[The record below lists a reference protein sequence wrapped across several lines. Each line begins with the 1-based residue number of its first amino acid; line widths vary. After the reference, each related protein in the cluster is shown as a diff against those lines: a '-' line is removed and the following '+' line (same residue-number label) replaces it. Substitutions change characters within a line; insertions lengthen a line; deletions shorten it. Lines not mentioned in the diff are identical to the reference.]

1 MFPCIEWMLI
11 GRLILLFGAKLN
23 WSHGPFGAIA
33 NACNAMKGKA
43 TSEASILGNS
53 QAQHGG
59 LSIPLVPHGT
69 ASRINHHMDSRV
81 QIQAYNKQNFSAL
94 TSFLLFSVRRL
105 IRTQYPGW
113 TGRPVAGVSETFV
126 SCCALAYVALEASFY
141 ADALII
147 RIPPLRTTRPVSNL
161 LH

>member
-1 MFPCIEWMLI
+1 MLI

-59 LSIPLVPHGT
+59 LSISLVPP
-69 ASRINHHMDSRV
+69 SRRELNHHMVSRV

-94 TSFLLFSVRRL
+94 KSFLLSSVRRL

-113 TGRPVAGVSETFV
+113 TGRPVARVSETFV

-147 RIPPLRTTRPVSNL
+147 RIPPLRSTRPVSNL